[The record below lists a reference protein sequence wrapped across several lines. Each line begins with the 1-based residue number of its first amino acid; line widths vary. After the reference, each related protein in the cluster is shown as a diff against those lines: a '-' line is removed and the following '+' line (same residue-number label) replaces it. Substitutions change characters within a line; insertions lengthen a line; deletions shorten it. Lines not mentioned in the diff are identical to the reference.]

1 MSVLRAL
8 VDKLLTNVSQAYVPE
23 GFVSEMI
30 LPQLKVVQSSGKIGK
45 YGNQHLRI
53 VSTLM
58 GGKGKAKRVEIR
70 QYSSDA
76 YFIEPHGLE
85 DVIAVEE
92 YDNVEAPF
100 DIESDV
106 TMQLTTLLWMGKE
119 KALADTLTDS
129 GIMTQNTTLAGV
141 TQWSDYVNSDP
152 IGDIRTAK
160 KTIRD
165 NSGAKA
171 DMMLMDENVADVL
184 RYHPKILRNLGFADN
199 RAGQL
204 TDQDLAKAF
213 NVKRF
218 IVADVVYNSAKEGQ
232 ADSLTPLWGKNVI
245 IAACPEKPNKLQK
258 SLGYYVV
265 KTSEGPRKVYKQPV
279 TNPPDAKSIIVK
291 DSYDM
296 VLTDVKCGYLI
307 KAAIA

>member
-171 DMMLMDENVADVL
+171 DMILMDENVADVL

-232 ADSLTPLWGKNVI
+232 ADSLTPLWGKSI
-245 IAACPEKPNKLQK
+245 GKCFFPYPSK
-258 SLGYYVV
+258 
-265 KTSEGPRKVYKQPV
+265 EG
-279 TNPPDAKSIIVK
+279 
-291 DSYDM
+291 
-296 VLTDVKCGYLI
+296 
-307 KAAIA
+307 